1 MNEKVT
7 VSCYEKE
14 VKVTEV
20 GRKAICDERFR
31 RQRGDPDYA
40 VVWKVRVTLKP
51 DSVV

>member
-1 MNEKVT
+1 VSEKVT

-31 RQRGDPDYA
+31 RGPDYA
-40 VVWKVRVTLKP
+40 VGWKVRVTSKL
-51 DSVV
+51 DSGV